1 MQRVSKYF
9 DDLSFGEYI
18 RKLRISK
25 AISCLKSSNYSL
37 SKIGYL
43 TGFSN
48 QSHFKRIFK
57 KNMGTKSSDYR
68 KSVVKER
75 ETI

>member
-1 MQRVSKYF
+1 M
-9 DDLSFGEYI
+9 
-18 RKLRISK
+18 SK